1 MKIVIIESKAKKKK
15 LTKLLANI
23 YGSGQFRVVAS
34 LGHIRD
40 LPHSEL
46 GIDVANGF
54 RPRYV
59 ITKHKKRT
67 VKALHKYVADADAVY
82 LAADPDREGEA
93 IAWHI
98 MQVTRPKVPIYRV
111 TFNEITQAAVQRA
124 FNTPRQIDMA
134 MVAAQEARRILDRL
148 VGYKVSPALWRGLD
162 ASGLSAG
169 RVQSIALKLVV
180 ERQSEIDHFVT
191 QHYWSIIGTFGVPE
205 GQFEAK
211 LIMWGGHPWI
221 PQTFTTEDAA
231 QDVTSQLEDAL
242 FKIQKVVVK
251 DHYRKPPAPFTTS
264 TLQQAASSHL
274 KLSPDK
280 TMSIAQ
286 SLYEAGYI
294 TYMRTD
300 SPAVSDEATQQ
311 AIAIIQD
318 LYGDMYVPDKRP
330 TYKSKGDAQ
339 AAHEC
344 IRPTDI
350 TRSHISEE
358 LDDHSMQL
366 YRLIWQRFIAS
377 QMIDARYEQTSVYV
391 AGGKALFIARQ
402 SQLQVDGFLRVYTY
416 GADVAESDDNAT
428 DAEDGKQI
436 LPPLMADQTCRALNL
451 TPQRHTT
458 RPPHMYSEA
467 ALVKAL
473 EQRGVGRPSTY
484 SLMVTTIRQRKYVK
498 VQKRRLIPTTL
509 GQRVTQFLD
518 THFALIMSYDFTK
531 TMEDALDKIAT
542 GDLDTH
548 QFLGVFWKNF
558 EPLTRPWA
566 HVTPQQT
573 EPQLTGEICPVCG
586 RGQIEI
592 KSSRKGRFLG
602 CNRYPQCKY
611 SRDIKKAAPV
621 LVGRQC
627 PECSAQLC
635 VRSRRDSD
643 EKFIGCTNYPQCRHT
658 ESFSP
663 KPTA

>member
-1 MKIVIIESKAKKKK
+1 
-15 LTKLLANI
+15 
-23 YGSGQFRVVAS
+23 
-34 LGHIRD
+34 RD
-40 LPHSEL
+40 LPPREL
-46 GIDVANGF
+46 GVDVADGF

-59 ITKHKKRT
+59 VSKHKKWT
-67 VKALHKYVADADAVY
+67 VKTLRKQVADADAVY

-111 TFNEITQAAVQRA
+111 SFNEITQAAVQRA
-124 FNTPRQIDMA
+124 FDAPRQIDMA

-162 ASGLSAG
+162 MSGLSAG

-180 ERQSEIDHFVT
+180 ERQREIDVFEP
-191 QHYWSIIGTFGVPE
+191 QDYWSIMGTFGVPT
-205 GQFEAK
+205 GQFEAQ
-211 LIMWGGHPWI
+211 LIVWAGQPWT
-221 PQTFTTEDAA
+221 PQTFATEADAHA
-231 QDVTSQLEDAL
+231 AISQLADVL
-242 FKIQKVVVK
+242 FKIQKVVIK
-251 DHYRKPPAPFTTS
+251 DRYRKPPAPFTTS

-300 SPAVSDEATQQ
+300 SPAVSEEAAQQ
-311 AIAIIQD
+311 ARMVIQN
-318 LYGDMYVPDKRP
+318 LYGDVYLPDKVP
-330 TYKSKGDAQ
+330 IYKAKADAQ

-344 IRPTDI
+344 IRPTDGAL
-350 TRSHISEE
+350 SDLDAE
-358 LDDHSMQL
+358 LDDHSVNL

-377 QMIDARYEQTSVYV
+377 QMIAARYEQTTVYV
-391 AGGKALFIARQ
+391 MGGAARFMARQ
-402 SQLQVDGFLRVYTY
+402 SHLQVDGFLRVYTY
-416 GADVAESDDNAT
+416 GADVVETDNSTEAV
-428 DAEDGKQI
+428 DAEAQI
-436 LPPLMADQTCRALNL
+436 LPPLVADQTCRVLSL
-451 TPQRHTT
+451 LPQAHTT
-458 RPPHMYSEA
+458 RPPHTYSEA

-473 EQRGVGRPSTY
+473 ETRGVGRPSTY
-484 SLMVTTIRQRKYVK
+484 SLMVTTIRHRKYVK
-498 VQKRRLIPTTL
+498 VQKRRLVPTAL

-531 TMEDALDKIAT
+531 TMEEALDKIAL
-542 GDLDTH
+542 GELDTR
-548 QFLGVFWKNF
+548 QFLGVFWQSF
-558 EPLTRPWA
+558 EPLTRPWVHA
-566 HVTPQQT
+566 APQRA
-573 EPQLTGEICPVCG
+573 EPQLTGEACPVCG
-586 RGQIEI
+586 KGQIEL

-627 PECSAQLC
+627 PECGAQLC
-635 VRSRRDSD
+635 VRSRRDSED
-643 EKFIGCTNYPQCRHT
+643 KFVGCCNYPTCRHT
-658 ESFSP
+658 ESLTSELLS
-663 KPTA
+663 